1 MNEDLLIEIEDV
13 LATRRVNLDRLTVGQ
28 LLASQRLP
36 ETMFQPYLVN
46 GATSTPIPLS
56 TPLADVPEGTDR
68 LLVRAIRNTLFP
80 TVVPADPT
88 GETLDGGSKEKLE
101 LGVGFRQIR
110 TDQDGLATEALAI
123 VDREQARRL
132 VIDQVT
138 AFASEYGLANRGCV
152 FGVSG
157 GGDSNALA
165 YGLAA
170 AVPQEKLLAFTLVF
184 DAVFSEKA
192 AERATVLC
200 QDLGIRH
207 QVMRAAEI
215 ETLLGITTSLEEL
228 YEDFKAAFT
237 HEALHFFGTFLILR
251 TARKLAVQHGLSD
264 LAFGYNREDLLA
276 EALFMLMNGNKP
288 LALPVRPIGS
298 HRVVMPVWQV
308 PKLLLDACHPGF
320 SLENYRERDPF
331 TTRQRSLAFFL
342 AHALDSAY
350 PSFGLSLL
358 KGIATTFDGAWG
370 TLVQDDELDVF
381 VTEQADDDTVASVRN
396 VLARHFA

>member
-1 MNEDLLIEIEDV
+1 MNEDLPIEIEDV
-13 LATRRVNLDRLTVGQ
+13 LATRRVTLDHLTVGQ

-36 ETMFQPYLVN
+36 ETMFQPYLVS
-46 GATSTPIPLS
+46 GETSTPIPLS
-56 TPLADVPEGTDR
+56 TPIANIPAGIDR
-68 LLVRAIRNTLFP
+68 LLIRAIRNTLFP
-80 TVVPADPT
+80 TVVPADPEPRAAAAT
-88 GETLDGGSKEKLE
+88 TDVVE

-110 TDQDGLATEALAI
+110 TDEQGMATEALAI

-132 VIDQVT
+132 VVNQVT
-138 AFASEYGLANRGCV
+138 SFVAQYGLAERGCV

-170 AVPQEKLLAFTLVF
+170 AVPHDKLVAFTLVF
-184 DAVFSEKA
+184 DAVFSENA

-207 QVMRAAEI
+207 QVMRAPEI
-215 ETLLGITTSLEEL
+215 ESILGITTSLEEL
-228 YEDFKAAFT
+228 YADFKATFT

-251 TARKLAVQHGLSD
+251 TSRKLAAQHALSD

-276 EALFMLMNGNKP
+276 EALFMLINGNRP

-342 AHALDSAY
+342 AHSLDSAY

-358 KGIATTFDGAWG
+358 KGIAATCDGAWG
-370 TLVQDDELDVF
+370 TLSHDDELDVF
-381 VTEQADDDTVASVRN
+381 VTEQADDTSLAKVRA
-396 VLARHFA
+396 VLTQHFA